1 MKPLFEMKHVSY
13 HYPKTKS
20 GVSRISF
27 TLFPGETIG
36 IAGESGS
43 GKSTLVKLAL
53 GLLPAGEGSITLK
66 DISVLTAGRKEK
78 IQFRRQTQAVLQHDI
93 RSFLPG
99 KNAISTLLEP
109 IHNFPERGRALT
121 NGNDRHFAEEWMA
134 RVGLEPAMLDRK
146 PEALSGGQQQR
157 IHIARALSINPAFL
171 LLDEPTSNLDT
182 MSQAAVLHL
191 LQHETNNPDRGVLC
205 ISHDIAV
212 LHQLADRI
220 LVMKEGRVIDDFYKS
235 ETWSRNRHAYTRS
248 LIQAS
253 EWGGLKEQGE
263 TV

>member
-1 MKPLFEMKHVSY
+1 MKPLFEMKNVSY
-13 HYPKTKS
+13 HYPKTEN
-20 GVSRISF
+20 GVNRISF
-27 TLFPGETIG
+27 KLFPGETIG
-36 IAGESGS
+36 VAGESGS

-53 GLLPAGEGSITLK
+53 GLLPPGEGTITLK
-66 DISVLTAGRKEK
+66 NISVLAAGRKEK
-78 IQFRRQTQAVLQHDI
+78 KQFRRQTQAVLQQDM

-99 KNAISTLLEP
+99 KNTISTLLEP
-109 IHNFPERGRALT
+109 IHNFPDRGRAFT
-121 NGNDRHFAEEWMA
+121 GGNDRRFAEEWMR
-134 RVGLEPAMLDRK
+134 RVGLKPAMLDRK
-146 PEALSGGQQQR
+146 PDKLSGGQQQR

-191 LQHETNNPDRGVLC
+191 LQHETDNPDRGVLC

-220 LVMKEGRVIDDFYKS
+220 LVMKEGELVDEFPKND
-235 ETWSRNRHAYTRS
+235 TWSRNRHAYTKS

-253 EWGGLKEQGE
+253 EWGGLKQQGE